1 MQQFF
6 EGTLTIRPVSAQIT
20 HDTDFFSKMDPF
32 VVFIHGQE
40 RHKTHTCKG
49 GGKHPKW
56 NDYININV
64 STQDNIFIE
73 IWDDDTFSKNKLIAV
88 GEIHVSKIAQ
98 VGRLEE
104 WINIFYDKKSA
115 GTLMLEATYTP
126 IQQQQQIIINQNTN
140 QWGQPTIQEKVII
153 QENVNQWGQPTIQ
166 EKVVIQENV
175 NQWGQPTIQ
184 EKVIINENQ
193 HHHHHHNNN
202 QFQEKVVIQENFN
215 QWGQPTIQEKV
226 IINENQHHHHHNNQ
240 FQEQVV
246 IQENVNQ
253 WGQPTIQETVV
264 IKENQHHHHHH
275 HNY

>member
-1 MQQFF
+1 MQSF
-6 EGTLTIRPVSAQIT
+6 EGTVTIRPVSAQIT
-20 HDTDFFSKMDPF
+20 HDTDLFSKMDPF
-32 VVFIHGQE
+32 CVFIVGQQ
-40 RHKTHTCKG
+40 RHKTHTAKG
-49 GGKHPKW
+49 AGKHPKW
-56 NDYININV
+56 TDYITLNV
-64 STQDNIFIE
+64 HTQDNIFVE
-73 IWDDDTFSKNKLIAV
+73 IWDDDTFSQNKLIAV

-98 VGRLEE
+98 VGRIEE
-104 WINIFYDKKSA
+104 WINLSYDKKNA

-126 IQQQQQIIINQNTN
+126 LYQQQQQQVIINQNTN
-140 QWGQPTIQEKVII
+140 QWSQPTIQEKVII
-153 QENVNQWGQPTIQ
+153 QETT
-166 EKVVIQENV
+166 

-193 HHHHHHNNN
+193 HHHHHNNN

-215 QWGQPTIQEKV
+215 QWGQPVIQEKV

-264 IKENQHHHHHH
+264 IKENNHHHHH